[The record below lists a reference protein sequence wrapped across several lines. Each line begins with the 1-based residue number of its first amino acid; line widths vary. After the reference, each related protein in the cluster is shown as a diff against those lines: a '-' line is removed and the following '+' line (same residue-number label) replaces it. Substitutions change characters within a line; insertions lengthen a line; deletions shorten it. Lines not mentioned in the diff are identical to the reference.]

1 MPQDRVVKK
10 QVLEDGK
17 LIMKDVTITTQVM
30 VEVEEEQLVDQ
41 TIMEKQKCL

>member
-30 VEVEEEQLVDQ
+30 VEVEEEQLV
-41 TIMEKQKCL
+41 TKP